1 VIVAIGT
8 LSSRG
13 LGLIRDALAARYIA
27 PEARD
32 AFVVAFRL
40 TNIFR
45 RVLCEGAFSAS
56 LVPALAELQARGEEA
71 EARAMA
77 SAAFAALMAVAVA
90 GSFLGILFMDPALRL
105 MLGGEPFA
113 LVPGKLELAI
123 LLSRIMFG
131 FLALAALF
139 AYFMAALHAVGRFA
153 LAALAPVLFNSAMI
167 VAAVARPAGG
177 RSSEAL
183 AEALAWAVL
192 VGGALQALVLAPAV
206 WRGGLWPRL
215 RLARWSPRAGRA
227 IGAAVPVAVGSSL
240 LQMTGFANIWFAARL
255 PQGSHSY
262 LDLAD
267 RILELPLTLF
277 AVSLG
282 SAILPDL
289 AREWAMGRPAGV
301 GQAMSRAL
309 RAGLFI
315 MAPSAVGMVALA
327 EPIVDGL
334 FVGREFGYREAAQT
348 AQLIQIYG
356 LALLVAGGARI
367 LAQGLYAARL
377 ARIAALA
384 AIASFACHVLL
395 AGPLSATLGLAGLA
409 VATVASQGVHAIIL
423 GMSFRA
429 RVAPLDGRVF
439 FRGLPQILACAGA
452 AALGA
457 QAYIPLS
464 ARIGPSFPRLAA
476 LFCAI
481 ACAGL
486 AYALVGALLGVP
498 ELGEAWRALRKKAK

>member
-1 VIVAIGT
+1 
-8 LSSRG
+8 
-13 LGLIRDALAARYIA
+13 
-27 PEARD
+27 
-32 AFVVAFRL
+32 
-40 TNIFR
+40 
-45 RVLCEGAFSAS
+45 
-56 LVPALAELQARGEEA
+56 
-71 EARAMA
+71 
-77 SAAFAALMAVAVA
+77 
-90 GSFLGILFMDPALRL
+90 
-105 MLGGEPFA
+105 
-113 LVPGKLELAI
+113 
-123 LLSRIMFG
+123 
-131 FLALAALF
+131 
-139 AYFMAALHAVGRFA
+139 
-153 LAALAPVLFNSAMI
+153 
-167 VAAVARPAGG
+167 
-177 RSSEAL
+177 
-183 AEALAWAVL
+183 
-192 VGGALQALVLAPAV
+192 
-206 WRGGLWPRL
+206 
-215 RLARWSPRAGRA
+215 
-227 IGAAVPVAVGSSL
+227 
-240 LQMTGFANIWFAARL
+240 
-255 PQGSHSY
+255 
-262 LDLAD
+262 
-267 RILELPLTLF
+267 
-277 AVSLG
+277 
-282 SAILPDL
+282 
-289 AREWAMGRPAGV
+289 
-301 GQAMSRAL
+301 MSRAL